1 MAASPFTIQSNNSF
15 KDILSPIPVNLEST
29 GFDDLVVSKEEM
41 LVLWNTAMALLIQ
54 KLTLQS
60 QSEFFMHLI
69 QESKWFTPLTCC
81 LILNMKNN
89 LN

>member
-1 MAASPFTIQSNNSF
+1 MAASPFTIQSNNTF

-41 LVLWNTAMALLIQ
+41 LVLWNTPMALLIQ

-60 QSEFFMHLI
+60 YSEFLCI
-69 QESKWFTPLTCC
+69 LSKRVNGLLHWLVA
-81 LILNMKNN
+81 
-89 LN
+89 